1 MTENCAA
8 TPNISALTPYSTM
21 SRILSGSVPWQQY
34 LHASN
39 TYALCIL
46 TAYKKLHEKED
57 SARLVFGRRR
67 SSGCVVLYLI

>member
-1 MTENCAA
+1 MAA
-8 TPNISALTPYSTM
+8 IFAYVQYIAL
-21 SRILSGSVPWQQY
+21 RV
-34 LHASN
+34 
-39 TYALCIL
+39 L